1 MSAKKIKT
9 QKQSSDSDKKRVKLS
24 SSKFESI
31 INYKYT
37 GLIIAFTYLIV
48 VGLISFLF
56 HKVGDYGIET
66 DFFWGYVPSAKNFL
80 SGEIP
85 MDAFRGPLYP
95 IVLGLFG
102 FVLGDFFHAGMLIA
116 ILSASIVVWVTF
128 ELLKRLF
135 SPATSFFVTSLL
147 VVNPVFIQYSYSAGT
162 DMFFNALAAVTLF
175 FFFKNKD
182 LNYKNIILAAF
193 IGGLSYLTR
202 YNGIFL
208 ASFVLIILFINY
220 WKINWSQRLKASILF
235 AIVFLVTISPWG
247 FYTLSKKSSFF
258 YNENYKNIAYE
269 VYGEGKISWDD
280 FWFKESSKIA
290 SMSQVIFKDTGLFIS
305 TIVNNIGDHFL
316 SDMDKLLGWQLGVF
330 VILGLVLLIISGNIK
345 NWRDKQTAYYIT
357 NLFFFGLLL
366 VVFYSE
372 RFSLFLIPFYLVLA
386 VNPFFSEKLKLSKF
400 LPQTFRNIL
409 LVGLILFTAFKAYS
423 FNSEN
428 INSGPTEL
436 LTLRDWYQ
444 EHVPDSQKGKI
455 VAARKAHV
463 AYYLDMKFKLMP
475 MANSYEEF
483 IKILREENVDYLYFG
498 IAEAG
503 LRRELQFL
511 IDPKSKHPGLEVVV
525 YFTNPP
531 SVLYRVLNE

>member
-9 QKQSSDSDKKRVKLS
+9 QKQSSDSDKKKAKLS
-24 SSKFESI
+24 STKFESI
-31 INYKYT
+31 LNYEYT
-37 GLIIAFTYLIV
+37 GLIIACTYLVV

-66 DFFWGYVPSAKNFL
+66 DFFWGYVPSAKKFL
-80 SGEIP
+80 SGGIP

-95 IVLGLFG
+95 MVLGIFG
-102 FVLGDFFHAGMLIA
+102 FIIGDFFHAGMLIA
-116 ILSASIVVWVTF
+116 ILSASLVVWVTF
-128 ELLKRLF
+128 ELLRRLF
-135 SPATSFFVTSLL
+135 SPATSFFVTILL
-147 VVNPVFIQYSYSAGT
+147 AINPVFIQYSYSAGT
-162 DMFFNALAAVTLF
+162 DMFFNALAAVTLYF
-175 FFFKNKD
+175 FLKNKD

-208 ASFVLIILFINY
+208 ASFVIIILFINY
-220 WKINWSQRLKASILF
+220 WKINWSQRIKASILF

-247 FYTLSKKSSFF
+247 FYTLGQKGSFF

-269 VYGEGKISWDD
+269 VYGKGKISWDD
-280 FWFKESSKIA
+280 FWFKESSKIT
-290 SMSQVIFKDTGLFIS
+290 SMSQVIFKDTGEFVS
-305 TIVNNIGDHFL
+305 TVANNIGDHFL

-330 VILGLVLLIISGNIK
+330 VILGLVLLIISGTIK
-345 NWRDKQTAYYIT
+345 NWRDKQIAYYIT

-386 VNPFFSEKLKLSKF
+386 VNPFFSEKLKLPKF
-400 LPQTFRNIL
+400 LPKAFRLTL
-409 LVGLILFTAFKAYS
+409 LIGLIVFTFFKAYS
-423 FNSEN
+423 FNSDN

-444 EHVPDSQKGKI
+444 EHVPDSEKGKI

-483 IKILREENVDYLYFG
+483 IKKLREENVDYLYFG

-511 IDPKSKHPGLEVVV
+511 IDPKSKHPGLDVVV

-531 SVLYRVLNE
+531 SVLYRLEK